1 MEENINILKMNLNN
15 NLSPFKNFK
24 NDIPASI
31 VVFLVALPLCL
42 GIAIASGAPPISGL
56 ISGIIGGIVVGTLS
70 GSPLGVSGPAAG
82 LATIV
87 YASIEGFGG
96 IENGFEIFLVAVV
109 FGGLIQLIA
118 GFLKAG
124 VIAQY
129 FPSSVIQGMLAA
141 IGILIFFK
149 QVTHAFGYDKNL
161 KDVELMASSE
171 SGNFLTTW
179 FADFINGTAN
189 MFNNAI
195 NHFTPGVLIITCVS
209 LGVLLLW
216 QTKFVTKN
224 KVLSLIP
231 GPLLAVI
238 GGILINVGYGTGEMA
253 LIADHLVDIPVV
265 ESLSDFS
272 AKLTF
277 PNFSRAI
284 YEPQVYITAIVIAL
298 VASLETLLCVEASD
312 KQDPFKRDTPTNREL
327 KAQGVGNLISGL
339 IGGLPVTQVIV
350 RSSAN
355 AQARGKTK
363 MSAIIH
369 GFLLLFTV
377 LLIPSVLKMI
387 PMGTLAA
394 ILFVVGYKLAR
405 PEVFKKMKA
414 AGKVHFSTFIVTI
427 AAICFINLLYGIIIG
442 FIFFLILN
450 KGKLKTAEETNA
462 N

>member
-1 MEENINILKMNLNN
+1 MNSNN

-24 NDIPASI
+24 NDVPASI

-56 ISGIIGGIVVGTLS
+56 IAGIIGGIVVGTLS

-87 YASIEGFGG
+87 YAAIEGFGG

-109 FGGLIQLIA
+109 FGGLLQLIA

-124 VIAQY
+124 VVAQY

-149 QVTHAFGYDKNL
+149 QVTHAFGYDDNIKE
-161 KDVELMASSE
+161 VELIASSE
-171 SGNFLTTW
+171 NGNFLITW

-189 MFNNAI
+189 MFNNAV
-195 NHFTPGVLIITCVS
+195 NHFTPGVLIITLVS
-209 LGVLLLW
+209 LGILLLW
-216 QTKFVTKN
+216 QTKFITKN

-238 GGILINVGYGTGEMA
+238 AGVLINIGYGKGEMA
-253 LIADHLVDIPVV
+253 LIAKHLVDIPVV

-284 YEPQVYITAIVIAL
+284 SEPQVYV
-298 VASLETLLCVEASD
+298 C
-312 KQDPFKRDTPTNREL
+312 
-327 KAQGVGNLISGL
+327 
-339 IGGLPVTQVIV
+339 
-350 RSSAN
+350 
-355 AQARGKTK
+355 
-363 MSAIIH
+363 
-369 GFLLLFTV
+369 
-377 LLIPSVLKMI
+377 
-387 PMGTLAA
+387 
-394 ILFVVGYKLAR
+394 
-405 PEVFKKMKA
+405 
-414 AGKVHFSTFIVTI
+414 
-427 AAICFINLLYGIIIG
+427 LLY
-442 FIFFLILN
+442 
-450 KGKLKTAEETNA
+450 TSPSPRD
-462 N
+462 

>member
-1 MEENINILKMNLNN
+1 MNSNN
-15 NLSPFKNFK
+15 NFSPFKNFK
-24 NDIPASI
+24 KDIPASI

-56 ISGIIGGIVVGTLS
+56 IAGIIGGIIVGTLS

-87 YASIEGFGG
+87 YAAIEGFGG

-109 FGGLIQLIA
+109 LGGLIQLIA

-149 QVTHAFGYDKNL
+149 QISHAFGYDKNL
-161 KDVELMASSE
+161 KEVEMMASE
-171 SGNFLTTW
+171 NGNFLSTW

-195 NHFTPGVLIITCVS
+195 NHFTPGVLIITFVS
-209 LGVLLLW
+209 LAILLFW
-216 QTKFVTKN
+216 QTKLITKN

-238 GGILINVGYGTGEMA
+238 AGVLINVGYGNGEMA
-253 LIADHLVDIPVV
+253 LIGKHLVDIPVV

-284 YEPQVYITAIVIAL
+284 SEPQVYITAIVIAL

-327 KAQGVGNLISGL
+327 KAQGVGNIISGL

-355 AQARGKTK
+355 AQSGGKTK

-377 LLIPSVLKMI
+377 LLIPSILKMI

-414 AGKVHFSTFIVTI
+414 AGKVHFSTFLVTI

-450 KGKLKTAEETNA
+450 KGKLNTAEEINA
-462 N
+462 Q

>member
-1 MEENINILKMNLNN
+1 MNDN

-24 NDIPASI
+24 KDIPASI

-42 GIAIASGAPPISGL
+42 GIAVASGAPPISGL
-56 ISGIIGGIVVGTLS
+56 IAGIIGGIVVGSLS

-87 YASIEGFGG
+87 YAAIEGFGG
-96 IENGFEIFLVAVV
+96 VENGFEIFLVAVV
-109 FGGLIQLIA
+109 FGGILQLIA

-129 FPSSVIQGMLAA
+129 FPASVIQGMLAA

-149 QVTHAFGYDKNL
+149 QISHAFGYDKDI
-161 KDVELMASSE
+161 KEIEVIASSE
-171 SGNFLTTW
+171 DGNFLATW
-179 FADFINGTAN
+179 FADLVNGTAN
-189 MFNNAI
+189 MFNNAV
-195 NHFTPGVLIITCVS
+195 NHFTPGVLLITAISV
-209 LGVLLLW
+209 GILLLW
-216 QTKFVTKN
+216 QTKLISKN
-224 KVLSLIP
+224 KVLSMIP
-231 GPLLAVI
+231 GPLLAVVA
-238 GGILINVGYGTGEMA
+238 GVLVNVGYGGGDMA
-253 LIADHLVDIPVV
+253 LTAKQLVDIPVV

-272 AKLTF
+272 SKLTF
-277 PNFSRAI
+277 PNFGRAI
-284 YEPQVYITAIVIAL
+284 SEPQVYVTAIVIAL

-312 KQDPFKRDTPTNREL
+312 KQDPYKRDTPTNREL

-355 AQARGKTK
+355 AQSGGKTK

-369 GFLLLFTV
+369 GFLLLITV

-394 ILFVVGYKLAR
+394 ILFIVGYKLAR

-414 AGKVHFSTFIVTI
+414 AGNIHFATFLVTV

-450 KGKLKTAEETNA
+450 KGKLKTKEEVDA
-462 N
+462 H

>member
-1 MEENINILKMNLNN
+1 MKEKEISNN

-24 NDIPASI
+24 KDIPASV

-42 GIAIASGAPPISGL
+42 GIAVASGAPPISGL
-56 ISGIIGGIVVGTLS
+56 IAGIIGGIVVGTLS

-87 YASIEGFGG
+87 YAAIEGFGG
-96 IENGFEIFLVAVV
+96 VENGFEIFLVAVV
-109 FGGLIQLIA
+109 FGGLLQLIA

-149 QVTHAFGYDKNL
+149 QVSHAFGYDNNL
-161 KDVELMASSE
+161 NDVELISSFE
-171 SGNFLTTW
+171 NGNFLTTW

-195 NHFTPGVLIITCVS
+195 NHFTPGVLIITIVS
-209 LGVLLLW
+209 LGILLFW
-216 QTKFVTKN
+216 QTKFITRN
-224 KVLSLIP
+224 KVFSLIP

-238 GGILINVGYGTGEMA
+238 AGVLINVGYGNGEMA
-253 LIADHLVDIPVV
+253 LIAKHLVDIPVV

-284 YEPQVYITAIVIAL
+284 SEPQVYVTAIVIAL

-312 KQDPFKRDTPTNREL
+312 KQDPYKRDTPTNREL

-355 AQARGKTK
+355 AQSGGKTK

-387 PMGTLAA
+387 PM
-394 ILFVVGYKLAR
+394 AR
-405 PEVFKKMKA
+405 
-414 AGKVHFSTFIVTI
+414 I
-427 AAICFINLLYGIIIG
+427 
-442 FIFFLILN
+442 
-450 KGKLKTAEETNA
+450 
-462 N
+462 

>member
-1 MEENINILKMNLNN
+1 
-15 NLSPFKNFK
+15 
-24 NDIPASI
+24 
-31 VVFLVALPLCL
+31 
-42 GIAIASGAPPISGL
+42 
-56 ISGIIGGIVVGTLS
+56 
-70 GSPLGVSGPAAG
+70 
-82 LATIV
+82 
-87 YASIEGFGG
+87 
-96 IENGFEIFLVAVV
+96 
-109 FGGLIQLIA
+109 
-118 GFLKAG
+118 
-124 VIAQY
+124 
-129 FPSSVIQGMLAA
+129 
-141 IGILIFFK
+141 
-149 QVTHAFGYDKNL
+149 
-161 KDVELMASSE
+161 
-171 SGNFLTTW
+171 
-179 FADFINGTAN
+179 INGTAN
-189 MFNNAI
+189 MCNNAV
-195 NHFTPGVLIITCVS
+195 NHFTPGVLIITLVS
-209 LGVLLLW
+209 LGILLLW
-216 QTKFVTKN
+216 QTKFITKH

-238 GGILINVGYGTGEMA
+238 AGVLINVGYGKGEMA
-253 LIADHLVDIPVV
+253 LIAKHLVDIPVV

-284 YEPQVYITAIVIAL
+284 SEPQVYVTAIVIAL

-355 AQARGKTK
+355 AQSGGKTK

-387 PMGTLAA
+387 PMATLAA

-405 PEVFKKMKA
+405 PEIFKKMKA

-427 AAICFINLLYGIIIG
+427 VAICFINLLYGIIIG
-442 FIFFLILN
+442 FIFFLIIN
-450 KGKLKTAEETNA
+450 KGKLKTAEELSA
-462 N
+462 H